1 MAPDQNPFAPPE
13 SEPELADAFKP
24 AVTAKKSHSL
34 GWIATRWLVVC
45 AVSAVPSFY
54 LGTEVSKG
62 QFAAMTL
69 GILIFAAIYIFLDCK
84 TSGLPFRQNRL
95 CVITLRM
102 VYVTRMVI
110 TVIFPI
116 AMFVDLICGLTSV
129 ACTETIFGSRAIQ
142 TFPGALFTTLLQGVM
157 LNLVLA
163 IYGLFVIGLVMLFA
177 PLFRNG
183 SVPSHGP
190 RD

>member
-24 AVTAKKSHSL
+24 AVTAKKSQSL

-54 LGTEVSKG
+54 LGTEVSEG

-95 CVITLRM
+95 CVITLRI

-129 ACTETIFGSRAIQ
+129 ACTETIFGSLAIQ